1 MKNSFFDVLF
11 NRYYM
16 MRAKVKHGSE
26 FRLLG
31 RNRIYTQNKG
41 EIVFGDNCTL
51 VSSPQINPVGGGT
64 PMVICAKNGGKIQ
77 IGNNVGISNSEIICL
92 KEIILEDNVLIGGG
106 CAIMDSDHHPKN
118 YYNRINNDRES
129 IISAPVIIKE
139 GAFVGAYSVILK
151 GVTVGLHSIIG
162 AGSVV
167 AKSVPDYEIWAGN
180 PAKKIGVVDITK

>member
-1 MKNSFFDVLF
+1 
-11 NRYYM
+11 
-16 MRAKVKHGSE
+16 
-26 FRLLG
+26 
-31 RNRIYTQNKG
+31 
-41 EIVFGDNCTL
+41 
-51 VSSPQINPVGGGT
+51 
-64 PMVICAKNGGKIQ
+64 
-77 IGNNVGISNSEIICL
+77 
-92 KEIILEDNVLIGGG
+92 
-106 CAIMDSDHHPKN
+106 MDSDHHPKN

-180 PAKKIGVVDITK
+180 PAKKIGVVDIEK

>member
-1 MKNSFFDVLF
+1 
-11 NRYYM
+11 M

-26 FRLLG
+26 FKLLG
-31 RNRIYTQNKG
+31 RNRIYAQNKG

-129 IISAPVIIKE
+129 IISVPVIIKE
-139 GAFVGAYSVILK
+139 GAFVGAHSVILK

-167 AKSVPDYEIWAGN
+167 TKSVPDYEIWAGN
-180 PAKKIGVVDITK
+180 PAKKIGVVDIEK